1 MSYKQASAH
10 VQYNGFISNNFAIS
24 QEVGQGRVIS
34 AWFFSLYINDL
45 ISELKAVNSGI
56 SISDLNIPA
65 ILLADDTTL
74 LSTSAHGLQ
83 RLLDCVQNYACRWRL
98 TYNGTKSCLMLFDGH
113 KQNDSEI
120 SVRLGETFIEN
131 KNEHVYAGTLITRSV
146 KTTERTKSASK
157 KLKKNLHS
165 LYNIGVNPKCMTPVT
180 NAMIWK
186 RMILPTGLYACEIW
200 GGLSNTEIDLLER
213 TQRYG
218 SYTWG

>member
-24 QEVGQGRVIS
+24 QGVGQGRVIS

-56 SISDLNIPA
+56 SISDLIIPA

-98 TYNGTKSCLMLFDGH
+98 A
-113 KQNDSEI
+113 SERKA
-120 SVRLGETFIEN
+120 V
-131 KNEHVYAGTLITRSV
+131 
-146 KTTERTKSASK
+146 
-157 KLKKNLHS
+157 
-165 LYNIGVNPKCMTPVT
+165 
-180 NAMIWK
+180 
-186 RMILPTGLYACEIW
+186 
-200 GGLSNTEIDLLER
+200 
-213 TQRYG
+213 
-218 SYTWG
+218 

>member
-1 MSYKQASAH
+1 LTD
-10 VQYNGFISNNFAIS
+10 
-24 QEVGQGRVIS
+24 RVI
-34 AWFFSLYINDL
+34 
-45 ISELKAVNSGI
+45 I

-120 SVRLGETFIEN
+120 SVRLGETFIAN

-146 KTTERTKSASK
+146 KITERTKSASK
-157 KLKKNLHS
+157 KLN
-165 LYNIGVNPKCMTPVT
+165 V
-180 NAMIWK
+180 
-186 RMILPTGLYACEIW
+186 
-200 GGLSNTEIDLLER
+200 
-213 TQRYG
+213 QRY
-218 SYTWG
+218 

>member
-24 QEVGQGRVIS
+24 QGAGQGRVIS

-98 TYNGTKSCLMLFDGH
+98 TYNGTKSCVMLFDGH

-120 SVRLGETFIEN
+120 SVRLEKRSLRIKTN
-131 KNEHVYAGTLITRSV
+131 MYTLEH
-146 KTTERTKSASK
+146 
-157 KLKKNLHS
+157 
-165 LYNIGVNPKCMTPVT
+165 
-180 NAMIWK
+180 
-186 RMILPTGLYACEIW
+186 
-200 GGLSNTEIDLLER
+200 
-213 TQRYG
+213 
-218 SYTWG
+218 